1 MNDTDSL
8 IDQLAKRAKP
18 VRPLASPLLRT
29 LAWAVAAAALV
40 ALVAASMG
48 LHPGL
53 STQMA
58 QSPKLAEWI
67 ASLLT
72 GLLAAY
78 AVFQISVPGRSPSW
92 AWLPALPLAVWLAS
106 IGWGCLADFNSL
118 GWSAFAYQSHSGEC
132 ARAITAISIP
142 LGITL
147 LVMVRHA
154 GAVKPAPT
162 AMLAALSAAAMA
174 SAGVSLVHE
183 GETSLMVLLWH
194 LGVVALI
201 SLASLAMGRRLFG
214 WIGPARG

>member
-1 MNDTDSL
+1 MNDTDLL
-8 IDQLAKRAKP
+8 IDQLARLAKP

-29 LAWAVAAAALV
+29 LAWALAATALV

-48 LHPGL
+48 MHPGL

-58 QSPKLAEWI
+58 QAPKLAEWI

-106 IGWGCLADFNSL
+106 IGWGCLADFNNL
-118 GWSAFAYQSHSGEC
+118 GWAAFAYGSHGGEC

-194 LGVVALI
+194 IGMVAVL
-201 SLASLAMGRRLFG
+201 SLASLAMGKRLFG
-214 WIGPARG
+214 WIGPARA

>member
-29 LAWAVAAAALV
+29 LAWAVAAAAMV

-48 LHPGL
+48 MHPDL
-53 STQMA
+53 SAQMSQA
-58 QSPKLAEWI
+58 PKLAEWI

-92 AWLPALPLAVWLAS
+92 AWLPALPLAVWLAV
-106 IGWGCLADFNSL
+106 IGWGCLADFSTM
-118 GWSAFAYQSHSGEC
+118 GWAAFAYETHSGEC

-147 LVMVRHA
+147 QVGFVERLLDRA
-154 GAVKPAPT
+154 CDT
-162 AMLAALSAAAMA
+162 ILDALNCD

-194 LGVVALI
+194 IGVVAVL
-201 SLASLAMGRRLFG
+201 SLASLALGKRLFG
-214 WIGPARG
+214 WIGPARA

>member
-18 VRPLASPLLRT
+18 VQPIGSPLRRT
-29 LAWAVAAAALV
+29 LAWVAAAVVLV

-48 LHPGL
+48 LRPAL
-53 STQMA
+53 SSQLTQV
-58 QSPKLAEWI
+58 PRLLEWI

-106 IGWGCLADFNSL
+106 IGWGCLRDFNAM
-118 GWSAFAYQSHSGEC
+118 GMAAFAFHTHGGEC

-154 GAVKPAPT
+154 GAIKPAPT
-162 AMLAALSAAAMA
+162 AMLAALSAAALA

-194 LGVVALI
+194 IGMVTLL
-201 SLASLAMGRRLFG
+201 SLACLLSGARLFS
-214 WIGPARG
+214 WIGPARS

>member
-8 IDQLAKRAKP
+8 IDQLARRAKP

-29 LAWAVAAAALV
+29 FAWAVAAIALV

-48 LHPGL
+48 WRPGL

-58 QSPKLAEWI
+58 QAPKLLEWI

-106 IGWGCLADFNSL
+106 IGWGCLADFNQM
-118 GWSAFAYQSHSGEC
+118 GWAAFAYESHSSEC
-132 ARAITAISIP
+132 ARAITAVSIP

-162 AMLAALSAAAMA
+162 AMLATLSAAAMA

-194 LGVVALI
+194 LGVVALL
-201 SLASLAMGRRLFG
+201 SLASLAMGRRLFS

>member
-8 IDQLAKRAKP
+8 IAQLARRAKP
-18 VRPLASPLLRT
+18 VRPLAAPLLRT
-29 LAWAVAAAALV
+29 LAWAVAAAVMV

-48 LHPGL
+48 MHPDL
-53 STQMA
+53 SAQMS
-58 QSPKLAEWI
+58 QVPKLAEWI

-92 AWLPALPLAVWLAS
+92 AWLPALPLAVWLAV
-106 IGWGCLADFNSL
+106 IGWGCLADFNTM
-118 GWSAFAYQSHSGEC
+118 GWGAFAFETHSGEC

-194 LGVVALI
+194 IGMVAVL
-201 SLASLAMGRRLFG
+201 SLASLAMGKRLFG
-214 WIGPARG
+214 WIGPARA

>member
-8 IDQLAKRAKP
+8 IDQLARRAKP

-29 LAWAVAAAALV
+29 LAWAVAASALV

-48 LHPGL
+48 MHPGL
-53 STQMA
+53 SAQMA
-58 QSPKLAEWI
+58 QAPKLAEWI

-92 AWLPALPLAVWLAS
+92 AWLPALPLAVWMAS
-106 IGWGCLADFNSL
+106 IGWGCVADFNNL
-118 GWSAFAYQSHSGEC
+118 GWAAFAYETHGSEC

-147 LVMVRHA
+147 LVMVRYA
-154 GAVKPAPT
+154 GVVKPAPT
-162 AMLAALSAAAMA
+162 AMLATLSAAAMA
-174 SAGVSLVHE
+174 SAGVSLAHE

-194 LGVVALI
+194 LGVVVLL

-214 WIGPARG
+214 WIGPAHG